1 MSASSSSANSTLRK
15 FFQFEVLGMLESV
28 FKQKTGCPR
37 QSLIVPKARG
47 RLALKFGGFTNNTQ
61 HFVEGLE
68 GFSHIWLF
76 WIFHQN
82 NNLAEETTIITNDH
96 QNNEGNNNGISSSEV
111 IKFKMM
117 EKAKVRPPRLDGKK
131 IGALSCR
138 SPYRPNPMGMSVVK
152 LDKIERDENNNAV
165 LHLSG
170 IDLVDQ
176 TPIVDIKPYIPEYD
190 MVLQD
195 PLSFPILKDLVMTYS
210 DEIKKRKLENE
221 INKDNDEGK
230 EQNTLSPPSSSS
242 SSEDS
247 VDSAQCEFFAKIAD
261 WMENMPR
268 KQREITNVHFS
279 EKSLQMIDSLI
290 RKSTFYDM
298 VEDVKELFEDL
309 IKLDPRSKYR
319 RDKCQEELFGIHVDV
334 FNLLCR
340 VKDNVCTIEDIEDW
354 SQGCPYSKEELK
366 ERTRQERNAVREKKK
381 NLQENNHKNEDCD
394 LSTE

>member
-1 MSASSSSANSTLRK
+1 MSSSPSATSSAIRK
-15 FFQFEVLGMLESV
+15 FFQFEVLGILESV

-68 GFSHIWLF
+68 GFSHVWLF

-82 NNLAEETTIITNDH
+82 NNLAEETTIIANTDTSSM
-96 QNNEGNNNGISSSEV
+96 EGNNNGMMSSSEV

-152 LDKIERDENNNAV
+152 LDKITRDENNNAV

-176 TPIVDIKPYIPEYD
+176 TPIIDIKPYIPEYD

-195 PLSFPILKDLVMTYS
+195 PLSFPILKDLIMTYS
-210 DEIKKRKLENE
+210 DEIKKRKLEKE
-221 INKDNDEGK
+221 TTE
-230 EQNTLSPPSSSS
+230 EQNTASSSS
-242 SSEDS
+242 QEDS
-247 VDSAQCEFFAKIAD
+247 TQCKYFAKIAD

-268 KQREITNVHFS
+268 KQREITQVHFS
-279 EKSLQMIDSLI
+279 EKSLQMIDTLI
-290 RKSTFYDM
+290 GKSTFYDN
-298 VEDVKELFEDL
+298 VDDAKELFEDL

-319 RDKCQEELFGIHVDV
+319 REKCQDELFGIHVDV

-340 VKDNVCTIEDIEDW
+340 VTDNVCTVEDIEDW

-366 ERTRQERNAVREKKK
+366 ERTRQERNAVKEKKK
-381 NLQENNHKNEDCD
+381 KHKQSQENSESDNDP
-394 LSTE
+394 TE

>member
-247 VDSAQCEFFAKIAD
+247 VDSAQCEFLPKLPIGWKICH
-261 WMENMPR
+261 EN
-268 KQREITNVHFS
+268 N
-279 EKSLQMIDSLI
+279 EKSQT
-290 RKSTFYDM
+290 KSTFYDK